1 MPSVARG
8 RLFAFDRAGDKAALP
23 DVRAVTE
30 LQLKRLD
37 AKLAA
42 TTGGLV
48 PDRALREQARREIA
62 AYFDGDDDPAGRSR
76 FRVIP
81 FPWP

>member
-1 MPSVARG
+1 V
-8 RLFAFDRAGDKAALP
+8 LNTLLDRAGDKAALP

-62 AYFDGDDDPAGRSR
+62 AYFDGDDDPATRSR
-76 FRVIP
+76 FPVIP

>member
-1 MPSVARG
+1 VQRVV
-8 RLFAFDRAGDKAALP
+8 LNTLLDRAGDKAALP

-62 AYFDGDDDPAGRSR
+62 AYFDGDDTPAARSR
-76 FRVIP
+76 FPVIP